1 MALMMYS
8 CWGPN
13 MFPLRSVFG
22 VIYDRSWPAHYC
34 SVLTEFTGA
43 PSLSLSLSLSPSLS
57 LPWFPCCDR
66 CEFLHDD
73 CFSHCIWCAWIRCV
87 LPYVHMCVF
96 FVCARVWQ
104 FCVMAVWFCVCVW
117 LCGCTVHVLL
127 CALAPHVLNRELA
140 DIMHVTSPPIKPL
153 LTGAPLSEI
162 FHRSECEISRIRWK
176 LQQLYIQRLSR
187 APNSSH
193 LNQPL
198 QVTRLTGVL

>member
-1 MALMMYS
+1 MVCVDQM
-8 CWGPN
+8 
-13 MFPLRSVFG
+13 
-22 VIYDRSWPAHYC
+22 C
-34 SVLTEFTGA
+34 SSIRPHV
-43 PSLSLSLSLSPSLS
+43 
-57 LPWFPCCDR
+57 
-66 CEFLHDD
+66 
-73 CFSHCIWCAWIRCV
+73 CF
-87 LPYVHMCVF
+87 
-96 FVCARVWQ
+96 
-104 FCVMAVWFCVCVW
+104 FCVCLCVAILCNGCVVLCVCVCVCVW

-176 LQQLYIQRLSR
+176 LQQLYIQRLNR